1 MKTLFD
7 LMKVDLITMNGG
19 KNSMKTLIVIMIVFC
34 GGTGFCISPIAGMFC
49 PLLMG
54 AFFVPMLFQSEMKY
68 HSGKL
73 WGLLPIRRRDLV
85 NARFLLILGLYT
97 ISSLLFYLLMLSS
110 LVFKPYYLFFGEDAE
125 NMDIIML
132 LAEGSGG
139 TLTVLGVFNL
149 IYLAGFAI
157 GMMVAARIL
166 RNYFKDPEKI
176 EGLLS
181 VGKMHKAQKKEY
193 FIMLFI
199 FAVILLLV
207 LIVTGVLQIGPVAA
221 VIIQLFAQI
230 AGVANG
236 LLLGAVLVTM
246 AVFSAIYKYICTVLE
261 YDEKEL

>member
-1 MKTLFD
+1 MKKRFD

-19 KNSMKTLIVIMIVFC
+19 KNSMKTLAVLMLVCC
-34 GGTGFCISPIAGMFC
+34 GGMGYGVSPIAGVFC
-49 PLLMG
+49 PFLMG
-54 AFFVPMLFQSEMKY
+54 AFFVPMLFQNEMKY

-73 WGLLPIRRRDLV
+73 WSLLPIRRRDLV

-97 ISSLLFYLLMLSS
+97 ILGLLFYLLMLPS
-110 LVFKPYYLFFGEDAE
+110 LVFKLYYPFFGEDAE
-125 NMDIIML
+125 NLDIFTL
-132 LAEGSGG
+132 LAKGA
-139 TLTVLGVFNL
+139 LTRLGVFNL

-157 GMMVAARIL
+157 GMMIAAGVL

-176 EGLLS
+176 EGLLFF
-181 VGKMHKAQKKEY
+181 GKMHKAQKKEY

-199 FAVILLLV
+199 FAVILLWV
-207 LIVTGVLQIGPVAA
+207 LIVTGVLPIGRVAGI
-221 VIIQLFAQI
+221 IIQLFAQI

-246 AVFSAIYKYICTVLE
+246 AVFSAIYKYICTMLE